1 MRITDLMGKDLS
13 IYVHIPFC
21 VRKCL
26 YCDFLSDSAD
36 EGVIKEYFSALSKE
50 IWMHSEKYRNYTVKS
65 VFFGGG
71 TPSFPDE
78 KYIVAVLKQIKK
90 CFFLDSDAEISIESN
105 PGTVS
110 YEKLKA
116 YRDAGINRLSIG
128 AQSLCD
134 DELKRLGRIHDSRAF
149 FETYEMAR
157 RAGFDNI
164 NVDVM
169 SALPRQSLKS
179 YMSTLEKVVELRPQH
194 ISAYSLIIEEGTP
207 FYDMDLDLPS
217 EEEDREM
224 YHETKRFLSENGYHR
239 YEISNYALDGYECY
253 HNKVY
258 WMRGNY
264 LGLGIGAASMVND
277 VRWSNIRDIDSYV
290 GAFRKLDTNLSE
302 VVITDKQILKKSEC
316 MEEFMF
322 LGLRLVRG
330 VGVKEFKENF
340 GKSILEVYG
349 NVIEKYKRMGLL
361 EYDPEG
367 RYLRLTDEGLDV
379 SNTVMADFLLE

>member
-1 MRITDLMGKDLS
+1 
-13 IYVHIPFC
+13 
-21 VRKCL
+21 
-26 YCDFLSDSAD
+26 
-36 EGVIKEYFSALSKE
+36 
-50 IWMHSEKYRNYTVKS
+50 
-65 VFFGGG
+65 
-71 TPSFPDE
+71 
-78 KYIVAVLKQIKK
+78 
-90 CFFLDSDAEISIESN
+90 
-105 PGTVS
+105 
-110 YEKLKA
+110 
-116 YRDAGINRLSIG
+116 
-128 AQSLCD
+128 
-134 DELKRLGRIHDSRAF
+134 
-149 FETYEMAR
+149 
-157 RAGFDNI
+157 
-164 NVDVM
+164 
-169 SALPRQSLKS
+169 
-179 YMSTLEKVVELRPQH
+179 
-194 ISAYSLIIEEGTP
+194 
-207 FYDMDLDLPS
+207 
-217 EEEDREM
+217 M

-264 LGLGIGAASMVND
+264 LGFGIGAASMVND